1 MIQMRDTIGSVKC
14 PFHTRRVQ
22 ADVRRDKNG
31 KLYYNC
37 PSCGP
42 VHPHGNGFREW
53 ILSNARLDG
62 AKENAA

>member
-1 MIQMRDTIGSVKC
+1 MRDTIGAVKC
-14 PFHTRRVQ
+14 PFHSRRVL

-31 KLYYNC
+31 NLYYFC

-42 VHPHGNGFREW
+42 VHPHGVGFREW
-53 ILSNARLDG
+53 ILTHARIDG